1 MLNFNN
7 TTKQSPFLKE
17 ADFVAIKNSILGKK
31 YTLSLNFIGESLA
44 KKLNKEYRN
53 KTYTPNILS
62 FPLDDKEGEIFICS
76 KTIPKESKEFEM
88 TPKQYE
94 TFLFI
99 HGCLHLKGLDHG
111 QEMEKLEDKFLK
123 KFIK

>member
-1 MLNFNN
+1 MLYFNN

-31 YTLSLNFIGESLA
+31 YTLSLNFVGESLA
-44 KKLNKEYRN
+44 KKLNKEYRD

-62 FPLDDKEGEIFICS
+62 FPLDENEGEIFICP
-76 KTIPKESKEFEM
+76 KTIPKEAPEFSM
-88 TPKQYE
+88 SPKQYE

-99 HGCLHLKGLDHG
+99 HGCLHLKGMDHG
-111 QEMEKLEDKFLK
+111 QEMEKLENKFFK
-123 KFIK
+123 KFSK